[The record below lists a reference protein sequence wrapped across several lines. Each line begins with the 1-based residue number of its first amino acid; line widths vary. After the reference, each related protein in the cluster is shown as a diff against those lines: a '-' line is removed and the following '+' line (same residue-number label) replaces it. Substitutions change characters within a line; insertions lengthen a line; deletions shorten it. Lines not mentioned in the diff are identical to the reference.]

1 MEGKEAAARVSRI
14 AFASQSLFSKDAAKI
29 SINKK
34 YEFIANSLITHVSR
48 IAFASQSLFSKDAA
62 DTNINACI
70 LQCQAISL
78 AFSY

>member
-1 MEGKEAAARVSRI
+1 MEGKEAAAR
-14 AFASQSLFSKDAAKI
+14 
-29 SINKK
+29 
-34 YEFIANSLITHVSR
+34 VSR

-78 AFSY
+78 KNDNDFLCKQGNIDFVL

>member
-1 MEGKEAAARVSRI
+1 MEGKEAAAR
-14 AFASQSLFSKDAAKI
+14 
-29 SINKK
+29 
-34 YEFIANSLITHVSR
+34 VSR

-78 AFSY
+78 KNDNDFLCKQGNINFVLQH

>member
-14 AFASQSLFSKDAAKI
+14 AFASQSLFSKDAA
-29 SINKK
+29 
-34 YEFIANSLITHVSR
+34 
-48 IAFASQSLFSKDAA
+48 
-62 DTNINACI
+62 DTNTNAYI